1 MEQQSVKF
9 RSGVEVTDVDF
20 EIQAGRKQ
28 ATGIHWLKDGVA
40 DRVSLGILYS

>member
-1 MEQQSVKF
+1 MAVKF
-9 RSGVEVTDVDF
+9 RYGIKVTDVDF

-40 DRVSLGILYS
+40 DRVGLGADDLYS